1 MQQELTRAQVDAR
14 YKWDLTRLYE
24 SDAAWEAACAQVRGL
39 SRAFAAYE
47 GTLSGGKASVLAALD
62 AYAKLGEKLTGITC
76 YAMLR
81 SSEDNADAT
90 GQAMGDRSGALVSE
104 VDAACAFLMPQ
115 LQALPESELEAM
127 IADADFADYDALLRY
142 ALRMKPHTFTEREE
156 RLMALT
162 GEMRQTPYMAFAMLS
177 DADLNLGM
185 TRGEDGKKVR
195 LTDARFHG
203 LLSSGERAVR
213 RSAYLNMM
221 AGYAKMGY
229 TIAALY
235 AGQVKIDLF
244 KSTARGYDNARQA
257 FLYPDG
263 IDESVYD
270 SLIDAVHGGLGTLRE
285 YLRAKKERLGVSRLH
300 LYDLYARTETDFS
313 VRMSLEEAFDTFIEA
328 VAPLGEDYQRDA
340 SRALTER
347 WIDAFETK
355 NKTSGAFC
363 AGGASWTTPYVL
375 LNHKDDYDGLSTLC
389 HEMGHAMHSFYSNAA
404 QPPVKADYT
413 IFVAEVASTLNEVL
427 LFEHMKRRF
436 AGDRAAQR
444 ALIGAMLENFRTTV
458 FRQTMFAEFEH
469 RAHELAA
476 AGESLTRERL
486 CALYLELNK
495 TYYGGACAV
504 DPAVQNEWMRIPH
517 FYSPYYVYQYAT
529 GFCAAVA
536 LAKGILSGDAQKVA
550 AYRRFLSLGG
560 SMLPLEELRVAGVD
574 MSTPQPVCEALDY
587 FAELLLDYRALLSDE
602 AEDEH
607 GGG

>member
-1 MQQELTRAQVDAR
+1 MEQELTRAQVDAR
-14 YKWDLTRLYE
+14 YKWDLTHLYE
-24 SDAAWEAACAQVRGL
+24 SDADWDAAYGEVREL
-39 SRAFAAYE
+39 ARAFAAYE
-47 GTLSGGKASVLAALD
+47 GTLAGGRACVLAALD
-62 AYAKLGEKLTGITC
+62 AYAHMGEKLMGVTC

-81 SSEDNADAT
+81 RAEDSADAA
-90 GQAMGDRSGALVSE
+90 GQAMDDRSVALASE
-104 VDAACAFLMPQ
+104 VEAACAFLMPQ
-115 LQALPESELEAM
+115 LQALEESELEAM
-127 IADADFADYDALLRY
+127 IADADFADYDALLRH
-142 ALRMKPHTFTEREE
+142 ALRMKPHTFSEREE
-156 RLMALT
+156 RLLAMT
-162 GEMRQTPYMAFAMLS
+162 GEMRQTPYTAYTMLA
-177 DADLNLGM
+177 DADIDLGM
-185 TRGEDGKKVR
+185 TRGEEGKRVR
-195 LTDARFHG
+195 LTDARFRG
-203 LLSSGERAVR
+203 LLSSGDRSVR
-213 RSAYLNMM
+213 RGAYLNMM

-235 AGQVKIDLF
+235 AGQVKTDLF
-244 KSTARGYDNARQA
+244 MSAARGYKSAREA

-263 IDESVYD
+263 IEETVYD

-285 YLRAKKERLGVSRLH
+285 YLRAKKELLGVSRLH
-300 LYDLYARTETDFS
+300 LYDLYARTQTDFD
-313 VRMSLEEAFDTFIEA
+313 VRMGLDEAFDTFIES

-340 SRALTER
+340 SRALAER

-389 HEMGHAMHSFYSNAA
+389 HEMGHAMHSFYSNRT

-427 LFEHMKRRF
+427 LFEHMKRRY

-444 ALIGAMLENFRTTV
+444 SLIGAMLENFRTTV
-458 FRQTMFAEFEH
+458 FRQAMFAEFEH
-469 RAHELAA
+469 RAHEMAA

-486 CALYLELNK
+486 CALYLQLNK

-504 DPAVQNEWMRIPH
+504 DEAVQSEWMRIPH

-536 LAKGILSGDAQKVA
+536 LAKGILSGDAEKLA
-550 AYRRFLSLGG
+550 AYRRFLTLGG
-560 SMLPLEELRVAGVD
+560 SLPPLEELRIAGVD

-587 FAELLLDYRALLSDE
+587 FAELLLEYRALLGDE
-602 AEDEH
+602 AEEA
-607 GGG
+607 